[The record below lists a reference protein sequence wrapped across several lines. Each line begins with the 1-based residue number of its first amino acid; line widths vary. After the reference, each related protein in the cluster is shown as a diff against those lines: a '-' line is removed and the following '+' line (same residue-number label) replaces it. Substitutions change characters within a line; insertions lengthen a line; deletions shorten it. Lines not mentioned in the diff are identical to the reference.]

1 MSKRIKILIAAV
13 IMIFAVLLTCAAV
26 LYRHWAYH
34 PSTII
39 DRVVYDDGEDRHIEM
54 FSMIMSGSDK
64 IPYSKVLQE
73 KLAEY
78 FDWQR
83 QVEDDL
89 YKYHF
94 EYDTPCDIRVSA
106 EVKDGKTTF
115 RYEGYL
121 TEPDGEKVDYK
132 SEKVI
137 DYVFVS
143 EDELFVK
150 RKMT

>member
-1 MSKRIKILIAAV
+1 MSKRIKLLICV
-13 IMIFAVLLTCAAV
+13 VVLIFAALFTCAAV
-26 LYRHWAYH
+26 FYLRCAYH
-34 PSTII
+34 PPAII
-39 DRVVYDDGEDRHIEM
+39 DRVVYDGGEDRHIEM

-64 IPYSKVLQE
+64 IPYAKVLQE
-73 KLAEY
+73 RLTEY
-78 FDWQR
+78 FEWQR

-115 RYEGYL
+115 RYAGYL
-121 TEPDGEKVDYK
+121 TDPNGERIDYEN
-132 SEKVI
+132 EKVI

-143 EDELFVK
+143 DDELFVK
-150 RKMT
+150 RKLT